1 MLVLTRKP
9 GEKVVVDGGI
19 VIRVVTARNGRVRL
33 AIEAP
38 PDVSIMRGELADW
51 WDDGTAGLAANG
63 RPPASAPPVI
73 SASPPP
79 PFSDAP
85 SSIRSCSLKKVPC

>member
-51 WDDGTAGLAANG
+51 WDDGTAGLAANA
-63 RPPASAPPVI
+63 RPPASAPPAV
-73 SASPPP
+73 SVALLP
-79 PFSDAP
+79 P
-85 SSIRSCSLKKVPC
+85 SSIRSRSIQKVPC